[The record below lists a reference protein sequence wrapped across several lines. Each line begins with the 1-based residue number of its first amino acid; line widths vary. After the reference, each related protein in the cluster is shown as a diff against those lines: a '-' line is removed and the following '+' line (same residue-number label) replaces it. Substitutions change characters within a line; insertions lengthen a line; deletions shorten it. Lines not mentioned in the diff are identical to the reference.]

1 MRQNNE
7 FLGKGWKFPVEVNRV
22 SGAFEDASY
31 EDSIAQSVRIIL
43 GTARGE
49 RVMRPEFGCGLKSY
63 AFTQMSYT
71 VLSEIERDVQSS
83 LGAWEP
89 RITDIEVKCH
99 ADGAVLYVDV
109 SYVVRSTNSTYNLV
123 YPFYLNEGA

>member
-22 SGAFEDASY
+22 SGALEDASY